1 MRLAIFSL
9 LAAST
14 CMVGCGDLLTL
25 HALYTKDTQVF
36 DPSIDGKWENA
47 DNSMVVS
54 RMGDL
59 YQVLLQGKPT
69 HGESTKFELH
79 LMDIQGVRF
88 ADLEAA
94 DQIGHMILRVR
105 HAGGQLQVA
114 FMDSQWLRDAVAH
127 DDADIELGRK
137 QAILTIPTPEL
148 KKLVAKYAHEEK
160 AYDKEIV
167 FKH

>member
-1 MRLAIFSL
+1 MRLVIGLL

-36 DPSIDGKWENA
+36 DPSIEGKWENA
-47 DNSMVVS
+47 DNSIVVT
-54 RMGDL
+54 RMGDF
-59 YQVLLQGKPT
+59 YQVLLQGKPA
-69 HGESTKFELH
+69 HSEPTKFELH
-79 LMDIQGVRF
+79 LLDVQGVRF

-114 FMDSQWLRDAVAH
+114 FMDSKWLLETVPH

-137 QAILTIPTPEL
+137 QAILTVPTPEL
-148 KKLVAKYAHEEK
+148 KKLVAKYAREEK